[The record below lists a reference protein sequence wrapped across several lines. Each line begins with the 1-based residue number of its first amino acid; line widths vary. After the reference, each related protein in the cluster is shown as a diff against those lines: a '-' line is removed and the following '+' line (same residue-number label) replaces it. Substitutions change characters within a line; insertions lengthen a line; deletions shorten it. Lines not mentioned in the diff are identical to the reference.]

1 MHPSQTQ
8 LIFFFLCI
16 CIFAFIYWIL
26 LRLGKRYSTI
36 EPTLSFSAYSTV
48 ASVLFGSSIALITAR
63 VWDINVIFPDVI
75 EHADTLIFIILSS
88 IIVLCI
94 GYIADYILYYFY
106 LRNWAKRTPPDYG
119 LIDNDAYY
127 QKQNQR
133 HFVLAIG
140 ILSILKFL
148 IVKTN
153 LDFII
158 FHSNI
163 KGEQVTIQISHVIG
177 AIIIIAVARLLAW
190 FVTNITLQSLYQ
202 KNSLEEGSQFAI
214 NQLIKYVIFVVGI
227 FMALE
232 QVVPDMKVIYGAGAA
247 LLVGIG
253 LGLQQTFN
261 DFFSGIVILFE
272 RSVMVGDILEMQG
285 QVGRVLKIGLRASRI
300 ETRNSVSMLVP
311 NSKLVNDAVINWTH
325 FDNIVRFQIDI
336 GVAYGSDTQLVRDLL
351 IKSVETQ
358 DQILSHP
365 APFVRMNDFGD
376 SALNFSLYYFSSYVM
391 RAEDIKS
398 NLRFE
403 IDRLFRLH
411 NITIPFPQRDIWI
424 RNQSLDTK
432 IFHRP
437 VEG

>member
-1 MHPSQTQ
+1 MQPSETQ
-8 LIFFFLCI
+8 ITFLFLTI
-16 CIFAFIYWIL
+16 IVLALLYWIG
-26 LRLGKRYSTI
+26 LRLGKKFSTI
-36 EPTLSFSAYSTV
+36 DPKLSFNVFSTV
-48 ASVLFGSSIALITAR
+48 ASVLFGSIIAALI
-63 VWDINVIFPDVI
+63 VNIWDINSLFPSFYP
-75 EHADTLIFIILSS
+75 HAQTYVKIAFGV
-88 IIVLCI
+88 IIVVCL
-94 GYIADYILYYFY
+94 GYLADYILYYYY

-119 LIDNDAYY
+119 LIDQDAYY
-127 QKQNQR
+127 QKQNKR
-133 HFVLAIG
+133 YYTLTIG
-140 ILSILKFL
+140 ILMVLNFL

-153 LDFII
+153 FDFVI
-158 FHSNI
+158 FQSSI
-163 KGEQVTIQISHVIG
+163 KGEEVTIQFSHVIS
-177 AIIIIAVARLLAW
+177 AIIIVAISRLLAW

-311 NSKLVNDAVINWTH
+311 NSKLVNESVINWTH
-325 FDNIVRFQIDI
+325 FDNVVRFQIDV
-336 GVAYGSDTQLVRDLL
+336 GVAYGSDTQLVKEILL
-351 IKSVETQ
+351 ASVRSQ
-358 DQILSHP
+358 DQILSYP
-365 APFVRMNDFGD
+365 TPFVRMNDFGD
-376 SALNFSLYYFSSYVM
+376 SALNFSLYYFSNYVM
-391 RAEDIKS
+391 RAEDVKS

-403 IDRLFRLH
+403 IDRLFREH
-411 NITIPFPQRDIWI
+411 NITIPFPQRDVWI
-424 RNQSLDTK
+424 RKNSAIVSETS
-432 IFHRP
+432 FP
-437 VEG
+437 VDQ